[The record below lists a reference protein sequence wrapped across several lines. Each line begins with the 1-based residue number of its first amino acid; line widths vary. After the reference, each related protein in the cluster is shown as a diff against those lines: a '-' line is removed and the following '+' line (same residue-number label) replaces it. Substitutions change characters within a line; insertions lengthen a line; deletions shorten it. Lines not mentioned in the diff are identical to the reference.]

1 MSSTAPEPSVEDEIL
16 NLKILVRRLYII
28 KKLISTPHYQASS
41 LLDYLL
47 TLAKKNREIH
57 NQDSLGFR
65 SIDEI
70 ITEAIIKENIKALKE
85 TT

>member
-1 MSSTAPEPSVEDEIL
+1 MISSEPEPNIEDEKL
-16 NLKILVRRLYII
+16 ALKIHVRMLYII
-28 KKLISTPHYQASS
+28 KKSITTPHYEASS

-47 TLAKKNREIH
+47 KLAEDNRENH
-57 NQDSLGFR
+57 NQHSLGFR

>member
-1 MSSTAPEPSVEDEIL
+1 MIRSEPETSVQDEKL
-16 NLKILVRRLYII
+16 ALKIHVRMLYII
-28 KKLISTPHYQASS
+28 KKLITTPEYEASS

-47 TLAKKNREIH
+47 KLAEDNRENH
-57 NQDSLGFR
+57 KQDLLGFR

>member
-16 NLKILVRRLYII
+16 NLKIIVRKLYII
-28 KKLISTPHYQASS
+28 KKLITTPQYEASS

-47 TLAKKNREIH
+47 TLAKDNREIH
-57 NQDSLGFR
+57 NQDLLGFR

-70 ITEAIIKENIKALKE
+70 ITEAIIKENINALKE

>member
-1 MSSTAPEPSVEDEIL
+1 MSSPAPEPNIEDEKL
-16 NLKILVRRLYII
+16 ALKIHVRMLYII
-28 KKLISTPHYQASS
+28 KKSITTPEYEASS

-47 TLAKKNREIH
+47 KLAEENREIH
-57 NQDSLGFR
+57 KQNSLGFR